1 MKPTLLLRSALAA
14 ACVACA
20 FMGAHAQSIKP
31 ATWDFDVLLD
41 GKPIGKHKFVLQAD
55 SNTGGLQLVS
65 NAQYDVKFLG
75 LSFYKYTHKATEKW
89 LQGCLHQL
97 DSDTTDDGKPTQ
109 VQALRQGADLSV
121 TVTQNGPARTE
132 RLSGCVMSFAY
143 WNPDIRKQT
152 QLINPQTG
160 LLERVSFQANGR
172 VPFNATGSNG
182 KPLEAQQWTL
192 QTPTGP
198 ILLWY
203 GPAGEWLGLEATVA
217 GQRKLQYKLP

>member
-1 MKPTLLLRSALAA
+1 MKPALLLRTALAA
-14 ACVACA
+14 ACCTGTCA
-20 FMGAHAQSIKP
+20 LAMNVKP
-31 ATWDFDVLLD
+31 AAWNFDVLLD
-41 GKPIGKHKFVLQAD
+41 GKPIGKHQFTLQPDA
-55 SNTGGLQLVS
+55 STGGLLLVS
-65 NAQYDVKFLG
+65 QAQYDVKFLG

-89 LQGCLHQL
+89 QQGCLHQL
-97 DSDTTDDGKPTQ
+97 DSDTTDDGKPTR
-109 VQALRQGADLSV
+109 VQATRQGADLAV
-121 TVTQNGPARTE
+121 TVSQNGPAKTE
-132 RLSGCVMSFAY
+132 RLRGCVMSFAY
-143 WNPDIRKQT
+143 WNPDIRQQT

-172 VPFNATGSNG
+172 VPFSTVGTSG
-182 KPLEAQQWTL
+182 KPTEAQQWTL